1 MKKTGVLVAVWVSFM
16 TFSSWAQVSTTP
28 SAAPAAVVAQT
39 PSTSSSATDPNS
51 NAGANNAALRSLGAV
66 GAGKRWG
73 GMVVLDHAVSTG
85 TFVNNAGLRDR
96 SNSITQNWDARI
108 FYNTKL
114 LGKKLMLGVRANLG
128 LSLTVPDSNPG
139 RRIIPYDLRLYATMP
154 SAYVEPV
161 TGVSFFV
168 SAQALLPTSYESLN
182 VTKRR
187 LGVRGLVGAMR
198 SFGPLS
204 INYFFIATKNFNS
217 SKVAVRTSDISRSS
231 DPILSRNAN
240 GSVQVASGQAN
251 ASFDIRNSI
260 GLNYSINDYWS
271 LNWSL
276 DFVNVF
282 RYELYSQTDAFSSAY
297 ADAGAGRMDLL
308 EPSLGFYFSA
318 SDAFAKYVEL
328 PFSLGIQ
335 GGISA
340 SHPAQTADNKSIMW
354 PFFYNS
360 FGQNRAANNYGSVY
374 LDLVGIF

>member
-1 MKKTGVLVAVWVSFM
+1 
-16 TFSSWAQVSTTP
+16 
-28 SAAPAAVVAQT
+28 
-39 PSTSSSATDPNS
+39 
-51 NAGANNAALRSLGAV
+51 
-66 GAGKRWG
+66 
-73 GMVVLDHAVSTG
+73 
-85 TFVNNAGLRDR
+85 
-96 SNSITQNWDARI
+96 
-108 FYNTKL
+108 
-114 LGKKLMLGVRANLG
+114 
-128 LSLTVPDSNPG
+128 
-139 RRIIPYDLRLYATMP
+139 MP